1 MLCDIESKI
10 VCIHFLTGSL
20 WRFRTQKL
28 SHNNY
33 CIFFQTCKVRAFA
46 LRDQPSTTAFEIKFE
61 DSVIARDKML
71 ESVK

>member
-1 MLCDIESKI
+1 M
-10 VCIHFLTGSL
+10 
-20 WRFRTQKL
+20 
-28 SHNNY
+28 
-33 CIFFQTCKVRAFA
+33 RAFA